1 MPQNTVTISV
11 TMDQAGLKSLREFT
25 RMVEW
30 KIAQL
35 PEVKAEVKEVVAEAV
50 DVAPSVIVTEVKAEE
65 PKVEKKKKEKKIT
78 IEMVRAALNAKAK
91 KDGFAAALDI
101 VKDCG
106 ADNVTELQEQFYARA
121 IELCSK

>member
-35 PEVKAEVKEVVAEAV
+35 PETKTEAKEVVAEA
-50 DVAPSVIVTEVKAEE
+50 APEVQAEVKAEE

>member
-1 MPQNTVTISV
+1 MNQDMLTISV

-30 KIAQL
+30 KIAQK
-35 PEVKAEVKEVVAEAV
+35 PEAKTEVKEVVAEVEAEV
-50 DVAPSVIVTEVKAEE
+50 VAAPEVKAEE
-65 PKVEKKKKEKKIT
+65 PKPEKKKKEKKIT